1 MISGAVVSDNV
12 FNSLASVCDLSKSLV
27 FSRTDSILPSLTT
40 GLKYSI
46 GYGRAFSAVYDWNSR
61 ALSKNLVR
69 FEMLVEFVIGFLDG
83 F

>member
-1 MISGAVVSDNV
+1 MIGGAVISDNV
-12 FNSLASVCDLSKSLV
+12 FNSLASICDLSKSPV
-27 FSRTDSILPSLTT
+27 FSRTNTILPSLIT

-46 GYGRAFSAVYDWNSR
+46 GYGRAFSAVYGWNSR

-69 FEMLVEFVIGFLDG
+69 FERLVEFVIRFLDG